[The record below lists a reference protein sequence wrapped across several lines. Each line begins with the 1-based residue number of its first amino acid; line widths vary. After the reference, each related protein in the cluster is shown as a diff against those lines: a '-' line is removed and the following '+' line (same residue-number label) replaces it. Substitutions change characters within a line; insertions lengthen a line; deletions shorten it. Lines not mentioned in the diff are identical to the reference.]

1 MKYLL
6 ILRLHARFLLH
17 YVKILFKYFYLS
29 SFLSISSY
37 SRGFIDSLHRSFLR
51 KICLNYQANNII
63 EIIYVYIS

>member
-29 SFLSISSY
+29 ISSY

-51 KICLNYQANNII
+51 KICSNYQANNII
-63 EIIYVYIS
+63 EIIYIYIS

>member
-29 SFLSISSY
+29 ISSY
-37 SRGFIDSLHRSFLR
+37 SRGFIDSLHRSFQDMLE
-51 KICLNYQANNII
+51 LSSEQYH
-63 EIIYVYIS
+63 